1 MLWSYCFV
9 IIISQLSRKMR
20 EIKYTIMI
28 QLNRPSNY
36 LAMLFLVTA
45 MTYTSCST
53 TGMQRSEEV
62 QSTMQTVDND
72 IKETIVQLDA
82 IGASLDELTK
92 PGQADVKRAF
102 ELYSK
107 NVSKIKDMEKDFEKH
122 ADEMKESGK
131 DYFSEWDKKDQKY
144 DNTEIQKRSDERRA
158 ALGNIYDKI
167 AKNSVGVKEAFK
179 TYVSDVNQ
187 IKTYM
192 SNDLTTKGI
201 TSIAS
206 LSDQT
211 VRNGN
216 YLKNELV
223 NLQSAIEDARS
234 EMTQSGISMNE

>member
-1 MLWSYCFV
+1 
-9 IIISQLSRKMR
+9 
-20 EIKYTIMI
+20 
-28 QLNRPSNY
+28 
-36 LAMLFLVTA
+36 MLFLVTA
-45 MTYTSCST
+45 ITSASCST

-72 IKETIVQLDA
+72 IKKTIVQLDA

-107 NVSKIKDMEKDFEKH
+107 NVSKIQDMEKDFGKH
-122 ADEMKESGK
+122 ADEMKESGQ

-158 ALGNIYDKI
+158 ELGSIYDKI
-167 AKNSVGVKEAFK
+167 AENSVGVKEAFK
-179 TYVSDVNQ
+179 MYVSDVNQ
-187 IKTYM
+187 IQVYM
-192 SNDLTTKGI
+192 SNDLTSKGI
-201 TSIAS
+201 TSIAP
-206 LSDQT
+206 LSDKT
-211 VRNGN
+211 VRNGDF
-216 YLKNELV
+216 LKNELV

>member
-1 MLWSYCFV
+1 M
-9 IIISQLSRKMR
+9 ISQLSRKLR
-20 EIKYTIMI
+20 EIKVTIMI
-28 QLNRPSNY
+28 HLNRPGTY
-36 LAMLFLVTA
+36 LAILFLVTA
-45 MTYTSCST
+45 IIFSSCST

-62 QSTMQTVDND
+62 QSNMQTVDND
-72 IKETIVQLDA
+72 IKKTIVQLDA

-92 PGQADVKRAF
+92 PGQADVKKAF
-102 ELYSK
+102 ELFSK
-107 NVSKIKDMEKDFEKH
+107 NVSKIESMQEDFSKH

-131 DYFSEWDKKDQKY
+131 EYFSEWNKKDNKY
-144 DNTEIQKRSDERRA
+144 DNAEIQQRSDERRTE
-158 ALGNIYDKI
+158 LGNIYDKI
-167 AKNSVGVKEAFK
+167 AENSVGVEKAFK

-187 IKTYM
+187 IQAYM
-192 SNDLTTKGI
+192 SNDLTSKGI

-206 LSDQT
+206 LSDKT